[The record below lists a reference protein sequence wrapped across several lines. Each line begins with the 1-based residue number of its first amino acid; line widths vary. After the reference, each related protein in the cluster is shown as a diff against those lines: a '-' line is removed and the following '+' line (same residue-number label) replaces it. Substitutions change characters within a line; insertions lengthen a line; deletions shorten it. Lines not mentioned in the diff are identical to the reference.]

1 MTAERLR
8 DPATRPMILQPIYL
22 NSTPAGTGA

>member
-1 MTAERLR
+1 LR